1 MPQPSRSLGTKLALS
16 STPRPM
22 LGKAHEMGKVDTSVW
37 SSMMD
42 CAEGGGPWPL
52 VFVGDVGTGK
62 TCAALCLLD
71 WVAKSRMYVTVP
83 IMCDELIA
91 VQNGQREYGQRKDS
105 LLAWWHRWNDLGCCV
120 VDELGSRTK
129 VSDFQY
135 ETVKRAIDLRE
146 DAPAV
151 FISNLSLDEL
161 AKVYDDRI
169 ASRLAG
175 GTVIHFTGDDRRLAR

>member
-1 MPQPSRSLGTKLALS
+1 
-16 STPRPM
+16 M
-22 LGKAHEMGKVDTSVW
+22 LGKPHDMGKVDRAVW
-37 SSMMD
+37 DQACD
-42 CAEGGGPWPL
+42 CAVDGGPWPL

-71 WVAKSRMYVTVP
+71 WVSKSRKYYTVP
-83 IMCDELIA
+83 DLCDELIA
-91 VQNGQREYGQRKDS
+91 VQNGHREYGQRKDTLVS
-105 LLAWWHRWNDLGCCV
+105 WWERWREAACCA

-135 ETVKRAIDLRE
+135 ESVKRAIDLRE
-146 DAPAV
+146 DRPAV

-175 GTVIHFTGDDRRLAR
+175 GTVIHFTGDDRRIAR

>member
-1 MPQPSRSLGTKLALS
+1 
-16 STPRPM
+16 M
-22 LGKAHEMGKVDTSVW
+22 LGKAHDLGKVDRLVW
-37 SSMMD
+37 SQAQD
-42 CAEGGGPWPL
+42 VADDGGPWPL

-71 WVAKSRMYVTVP
+71 WVAGSRRFYTVADL
-83 IMCDELIA
+83 CDELIA

-146 DAPAV
+146 DRPSV

-169 ASRLAG
+169 ASRLAA
-175 GTVIHFTGDDRRLAR
+175 GTVIQFAGEDRRLAK